1 MKRMIIRASANTV
14 TVFLI
19 FVLTGCVASSVNNQV
34 PVGTAGTTESRTQHF
49 PSVSMADLDGKTY
62 LAPTEF
68 PAQKSVLILGFAHA
82 QQEQVAAWYV
92 ALREALGQSHASS
105 IFEVPVFNTSS
116 LTFRTMVRNAMRMG
130 SSSEERARTLTLFVD
145 RDGFTKALS
154 IEDLSAPTVL
164 VVNREGR
171 VLESAHGEVAPE
183 KVEALSL
190 KMVEP

>member
-1 MKRMIIRASANTV
+1 
-14 TVFLI
+14 
-19 FVLTGCVASSVNNQV
+19 
-34 PVGTAGTTESRTQHF
+34 
-49 PSVSMADLDGKTY
+49 MADLDGKTY
-62 LAPTEF
+62 LAPTEL

-82 QQEQVAAWYV
+82 QQEKVAAWYG

-116 LTFRTMVRNAMRMG
+116 LTFRSMVRNAMRMG

-154 IEDLSAPTVL
+154 IDDLSAPTVL

-171 VLESAHGEVAPE
+171 VLKSAHGEVAPE